1 MKTGKILVVIVLC
14 LCLCGCDFMSSG
26 SHIFVETRH
35 PQNTSGAGQ
44 NVGAENYEQLYAALT
59 EMIENGTAQ
68 QVISVAAY
76 DKEAL
81 ETDVDRVVEDI
92 CTGHPIAAYAVEQI
106 RCTIGTSGGV
116 DALSVEISYLHDKA
130 EIRQIIY
137 APDNAVAE
145 EAIAS
150 SLFACDAGI
159 VVYIRSY
166 TDADFTQ
173 IIEDFTLAYPEYVM
187 ERPQVAVSI
196 YPQKGESRVVELKFS
211 YHTSRDSLK
220 TMQSQVEPVFESAVL
235 YVSGDAA
242 EQEKYSQLY
251 SFLMER
257 YEYTIETSI
266 TPTYSLLRHGVGD
279 SRAFSAVYAAMCRQA
294 GLECMVVSGT
304 YAGESRYWNIVA
316 IDGVY
321 YHIDLLHSSQAGM
334 FLVQSD
340 KQMRID
346 GYLWNFD
353 AYPACGDPELLPEE
367 TTPPEENNEN

>member
-1 MKTGKILVVIVLC
+1 MKCGKIIAVAILC

-26 SHIFVETRH
+26 SHIFVETRQ
-35 PQNTSGAGQ
+35 PQNTSGTGQ
-44 NVGAENYEQLYAALT
+44 NVSAANYEQLYTALT
-59 EMIENGTAQ
+59 RMIENGTAQ
-68 QVISVAAY
+68 QVISVAEY
-76 DKEAL
+76 GKEAL
-81 ETDVDRVVEDI
+81 ELDVERVVEDI

-106 RCTIGTSGGV
+106 RCTIGTSGGT

-130 EIRQIIY
+130 EIRQIVY
-137 APDNAVAE
+137 TRDNSDAKEAVAT
-145 EAIAS
+145 
-150 SLFACDAGI
+150 SLFSCDAGI
-159 VVYIRSY
+159 VIFVQSY
-166 TDADFTQ
+166 TDTDFTQ
-173 IIEDFTLAYPEYVM
+173 IVEDLTLLYPEYVM

-196 YPQKGESRVVELKFS
+196 YPEKGGSRVIELKFI
-211 YHTSRDSLK
+211 YNTSRDALK
-220 TMQSQVEPVFESAVL
+220 KMQSQVEPVFESAVL

-242 EQEKYSQLY
+242 QWEKYSQLY

-304 YAGESRYWNIVA
+304 HAGESWYWNIVA

-321 YHIDLLHSSQAGM
+321 YHIDLLHSSETGM
-334 FLVQSD
+334 FQVQGD
-340 KQMRID
+340 KQMRND

-353 AYPACGDPELLPEE
+353 AYPACGDPEVS
-367 TTPPEENNEN
+367 PEENDEN